1 MKLENAKRIETPL
14 RREVIASL
22 RAGDWVLLSGVIYT
36 ARDQAHRRM
45 VETLVAGKALPV
57 SLLGQVIY
65 YCGPTPARPGRVIGS
80 AGPTTGSRMDK
91 YLEPILGL
99 GVLATIGKGERSK
112 EARALFKKFG
122 ALYLVSIGGAGAYLS
137 ERIKRA
143 KVAAW
148 PELGTEAVHELE
160 VEDFPGLV
168 AYDGQGGDYFE
179 KVFKGAQARVPAPR
193 KKRSA
198 DRRVPAAKER

>member
-1 MKLENAKRIETPL
+1 MNFKNAKRIETPL

-45 VETLVAGKALPV
+45 VETMVAGKALPV

-80 AGPTTGSRMDK
+80 AGPTTSSRMDK

-99 GVLATIGKGERSK
+99 GVLATMGKGERSK
-112 EARALFKKFG
+112 EAKALFQRYD

-148 PELGTEAVHELE
+148 PDLGAEAVHELE
-160 VEDFPGLV
+160 VEDFPALV

-179 KVFKGAQARVPAPR
+179 KIM
-193 KKRSA
+193 KRNA
-198 DRRVPAAKER
+198 DRSVRATKER